1 MGVFGAA
8 ASIYLLTMSR
18 SVGFIDLGELAAVAT
33 TLGIAHPT
41 GYPTITMLGHLVTRL
56 WPWRPLMAL
65 NVLAAL
71 LVAAGAGVLVVWL
84 DGVIAGV
91 GTPATHPPA
100 KSQRGST
107 TAPRTLDRT
116 ARAAFAGARRS
127 RSRSRR
133 RGGSRRTA
141 SRSTRSR
148 RCCCRSP

>member
-1 MGVFGAA
+1 MDRDRLPPPPAGPAPTGPGSNRPLTLASLGVFGAA

-18 SVGFIDLGELAAVAT
+18 SVGFIDRGELAAVAT

-71 LVAAGAGVLVVWL
+71 LVATGAGLLVVWL

-91 GTPATHPPA
+91 GT
-100 KSQRGST
+100 
-107 TAPRTLDRT
+107 
-116 ARAAFAGARRS
+116 
-127 RSRSRR
+127 
-133 RGGSRRTA
+133 
-141 SRSTRSR
+141 
-148 RCCCRSP
+148 